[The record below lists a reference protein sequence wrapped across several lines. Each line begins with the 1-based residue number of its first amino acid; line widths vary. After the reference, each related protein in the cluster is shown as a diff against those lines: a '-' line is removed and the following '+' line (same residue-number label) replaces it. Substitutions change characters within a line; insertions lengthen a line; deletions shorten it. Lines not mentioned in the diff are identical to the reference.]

1 MTTGRRHRLTRARS
15 MATWLLCTFVGAAS
29 TAAVFGQ
36 TSPMREAPQP
46 DVRREASPGPRA
58 VNAATAMQLAAAM
71 KIPSANI
78 VSASIGTSDPVGVGV
93 STAPLG
99 RSFPRQGSSFAILSS
114 GAAADAAEPDTSGGT
129 STALGGLD
137 SPAGTDMVQLRVVL
151 APPAGSQ
158 CLGFDFAFF
167 SEEFPEYVG
176 SAFNDVFLAE
186 LGGSNFTMSGNTVT
200 APRNFAVD
208 PLGSLISVNNL
219 FGVTSGTK
227 STYDGG
233 TSVLRAQAPLTAS
246 AFPTVEL
253 VLTILDVGDSIFDSA
268 VMLDNFRFSTA
279 ACASGTTLGEFIGS
293 PQSGQ
298 IALNQQFDF
307 TLFSFKPVNDFTVQV
322 NGRDIS
328 SAVNSCVRGSQPDG
342 ATTLRCPGV
351 TGALLRNTLG
361 VGPFGLGPFVFDVTA
376 NHTDGTTVNETFTY
390 AFVEPADVQSRRLL
404 VLPGTGRYA
413 YTQRFDLMMVART
426 DIRSLKVTFDGA
438 DVTSA
443 VMACGLSTPRAVIGG
458 GYSLR
463 CPIAGSLLPPG
474 LHTLVTEGLFADGQ
488 TTKVTTIMVIVPNTE
503 P

>member
-1 MTTGRRHRLTRARS
+1 MTTERNRLIRARGV
-15 MATWLLCTFVGAAS
+15 ATWLFCTLVGAAS
-29 TAAVFGQ
+29 TISVFGQ

-46 DVRREASPGPRA
+46 DVHGEGRPGPRV
-58 VNAATAMQLAAAM
+58 VNAATATELAAAM
-71 KIPSANI
+71 KIPAANI
-78 VSASIGTSDPVGVGV
+78 VSATIGTSDAAGVGV
-93 STAPLG
+93 STTPLG
-99 RSFPRQGSSFAILSS
+99 RYFPRQGSTFAILST
-114 GAAADAAEPDTSGGT
+114 GAAADAESPEAGNT
-129 STALGGLD
+129 STPLNGLN
-137 SPAGTDMVQLRVVL
+137 SPAGDDMVQLRVVL

-186 LGGSNFTMSGNTVT
+186 LGGSNFTMSGNDVT

-233 TSVLRAQAPLTAS
+233 TSVLRALAPLPAT

-268 VMLDNFRFSTA
+268 VMLDNFRFSSTG
-279 ACASGTTLGEFIGS
+279 CARGTTLGEFLAS
-293 PQSGQ
+293 PQSGL

-307 TLFSFKPVNDFTVQV
+307 TLFAFKPVDSFTVQV

-328 SAVNSCVRGSQPDG
+328 NAVNSCIRGSQPDG
-342 ATTLRCPGV
+342 GGTLRCPGV
-351 TGALLRNTLG
+351 SGAMLRNTFG
-361 VGPFGLGPFVFDVTA
+361 VGPFGLGPYAFDVTA
-376 NHTDGTTVNETFTY
+376 NHTDGTTTTETITY
-390 AFVEPADVQSRRLL
+390 APISVTDVQNGRLL
-404 VLPGTGRYA
+404 VLPGTGRFA
-413 YTQRFDLMMVART
+413 QTQRFDLMIVARV
-426 DIRSLKVTFDGA
+426 DIRSLKVSLDGT

-443 VMACGLSTPRAVIGG
+443 VIGCWLSNRYEFVGG

-463 CPIAGSLLPPG
+463 CPIAGSLLSSG
-474 LHTLVTEGLFADGQ
+474 LHTLVAEAVFADGQ
-488 TTKVTTIMVIVPNTE
+488 TRKSTQILVIVPNTE

>member
-1 MTTGRRHRLTRARS
+1 MTTERNRFQHARGV
-15 MATWLLCTFVGAAS
+15 ATWLLCAVMGAAS
-29 TAAVFGQ
+29 TTSVSAQ
-36 TSPMREAPQP
+36 TPRVREVPQP
-46 DVRREASPGPRA
+46 NVQGEGRPGPR
-58 VNAATAMQLAAAM
+58 VVTAATAMELAAAM
-71 KIPSANI
+71 KIPAANI
-78 VSASIGTSDPVGVGV
+78 VSATIGTSDAAGVGV
-93 STAPLG
+93 STSPLG
-99 RSFPRQGSSFAILSS
+99 RYFPRQGTTFAILST
-114 GAAADAAEPDTSGGT
+114 GAAADAESPDLTGNT
-129 STALGGLD
+129 STILNGLN
-137 SPAGTDMVQLRVVL
+137 SPAGEDMVQLRVVL

-186 LGGSNFTMSGNTVT
+186 LGGSNFTMSGNDIT

-233 TSVLRAQAPLTAS
+233 TSVLRALAPLPPT

-268 VMLDNFRFSTA
+268 VMLDNFKFSSTG
-279 ACASGTTLGEFIGS
+279 CTSGTTLGELLVS
-293 PQSGQ
+293 PPSGL

-307 TLFSFKPVNDFTVQV
+307 TLFAFKPVDSFTVQV

-328 SAVNSCVRGSQPDG
+328 NVVNSCVRGSQPGGG
-342 ATTLRCPGV
+342 ATLRCPGV
-351 TGALLRNTLG
+351 SGALLRNTFG
-361 VGPFGLGPFVFDVTA
+361 QGPFGLGPYVFDVTA
-376 NHTDGTTVNETFTY
+376 NHTDGTTLTETITY
-390 AFVEPADVQSRRLL
+390 APVAVSDVQGRRLL
-404 VLPGTGRYA
+404 VLPGTGRFA
-413 YTQRFDLMMVART
+413 HTQHFDLMIVAGV
-426 DIRSLKVTFDGA
+426 DIRRLTVSLDGT

-443 VMACGLSTPRAVIGG
+443 VIGCWLSNRYEFVGG

-463 CPIAGSLLPPG
+463 CPIAGSFLSSG
-474 LHTLVTEGLFADGQ
+474 LHTLVAEAGFADGQ
-488 TTKVTTIMVIVPNTE
+488 TRKSTSILVIAPNTE